1 MAWLRWSR
9 FSPSFPRSGG
19 DAGEAV
25 EVRCSWSAHRGG
37 DDDRLLEL
45 LSLVPSFVDA
55 GWALAPSLRVWGW
68 CGVIPACV
76 VGGCCRLY
84 RSSVPADLQ
93 GRVAAEVVL
102 RHVVVGSGCSG
113 SDRKWFELGVCRR
126 PMFLQCVADPLLRNW
141 WLLRLVKAFWRGVP
155 PLPGFVIDVFF
166 AGVRAG
172 GVAGPWREVED
183 GVGPQGSLFLYPF
196 IVFLYFLAFGCC
208 FLATM

>member
-1 MAWLRWSR
+1 MFVEDGGGSSRLKGEVALDPDPTLKRLR
-9 FSPSFPRSGG
+9 G
-19 DAGEAV
+19 
-25 EVRCSWSAHRGG
+25 
-37 DDDRLLEL
+37 LLQ
-45 LSLVPSFVDA
+45 LVFLIGLDLV
-55 GWALAPSLRVWGW
+55 LWG
-68 CGVIPACV
+68 
-76 VGGCCRLY
+76 
-84 RSSVPADLQ
+84 
-93 GRVAAEVVL
+93 
-102 RHVVVGSGCSG
+102 
-113 SDRKWFELGVCRR
+113 
-126 PMFLQCVADPLLRNW
+126 W